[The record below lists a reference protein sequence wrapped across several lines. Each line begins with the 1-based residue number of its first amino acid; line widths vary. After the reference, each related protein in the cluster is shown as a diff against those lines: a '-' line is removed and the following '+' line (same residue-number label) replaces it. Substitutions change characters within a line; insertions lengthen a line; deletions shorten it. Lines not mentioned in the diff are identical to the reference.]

1 MTGSGWQG
9 YVLGSLFSLLIF
21 FTTSAQEIKVWGRFS
36 SDSVQIGKPIEYYLS
51 VHHPEHTNLLFPDS
65 SFSFSPFEFQKKKI
79 TVTQTKNGVSVDSV
93 IYFLATYEIDSLQRL
108 KLPVFVVTGK
118 DCTQVYSNT
127 DTVYLKHLVK
137 SIPDSVALN
146 QLPLKSNTHY
156 LDVRWNLNYILLAI
170 GSGLLFIIFILV
182 WIIFGK
188 RIKKYFK
195 LRRLTK
201 GYRIFL
207 LQYEGLIDLLQ
218 KDFSVERAEQS
229 LVVWKKYLETLT
241 HIPYTKFTSKEIR
254 SFERDETL
262 GTSLSAIDRLIYG
275 GLEENHRIPFDS
287 LKDYVH
293 RQYEKKKAEVAN
305 G

>member
-1 MTGSGWQG
+1 MVTGSGR
-9 YVLGSLFSLLIF
+9 LPLLSFLFYLIF
-21 FTTSAQEIKVWGRFS
+21 FAARAQEIKVAGHFS
-36 SDSVQIGKPIEYYLS
+36 SDSVEIGKPIEYYLS
-51 VHHPEHTNLLFPDS
+51 ARHPEHTNLLFPDS
-65 SFSFSPFEFQKKKI
+65 GFSFSPFEFQKKKF
-79 TVTQTKNGVSVDSV
+79 TATHTKNGVSIDSV

-156 LDVRWNLNYILLAI
+156 LNVKWSLNYILWAI
-170 GSGLLFIIFILV
+170 GGSLLLIIFILI
-182 WIIFGK
+182 WIIFGN

-201 GYRIFL
+201 GYEAFL
-207 LQYEGLIDLLQ
+207 IQYEGLIDHLQ
-218 KDFSVERAEQS
+218 KDFSVERAEQG
-229 LVVWKKYLETLT
+229 LVIWKKYLETLT
-241 HIPYTKFTSKEIR
+241 NIPYTKFTSREIR
-254 SFERDETL
+254 SFELDETL
-262 GTSLSAIDRLIYG
+262 GISLSTIDRLIYG
-275 GLEENHRIPFDS
+275 GLEENHRVPFDS

-293 RQYEKKKAEVAN
+293 QQYEKKKAEIAN